1 MCKQT
6 TAPDMISE
14 LTVILKSVSPDSAQN
29 RVLTEKSS
37 LKDGLG
43 LDVTGLIL
51 FAVAVEDNYDIRFN
65 DADNIE
71 TVGDMIEYILTEKA
85 R

>member
-6 TAPDMISE
+6 AAPDM
-14 LTVILKSVSPDSAQN
+14 
-29 RVLTEKSS
+29 TENCS
-37 LKDGLG
+37 LKEGLG

-65 DADNIE
+65 NAEDIE
-71 TVGDMIEYILTEKA
+71 TVGDMIEYILTEKG

>member
-1 MCKQT
+1 MCRQT
-6 TAPDMISE
+6 KAPDIISE
-14 LTVILKSVSPDSAQN
+14 LRIILSSVSPAAAN

-37 LKDGLG
+37 LKEELG

-65 DADNIE
+65 NADDIE
-71 TVGDMIEYILTEKA
+71 TVGDMIDYILTEKG

>member
-1 MCKQT
+1 MCKT
-6 TAPDMISE
+6 RAPDMISE
-14 LTVILKSVSPDSAQN
+14 LTVILKSVAPDSAKS
-29 RVLTEKSS
+29 RVLTENSS
-37 LKDGLG
+37 LKEGLG

-65 DADNIE
+65 NAGDIE
-71 TVGDMIEYILTEKA
+71 TVGDMIEYILTEKG

>member
-1 MCKQT
+1 
-6 TAPDMISE
+6 MI
-14 LTVILKSVSPDSAQN
+14 ILKSVAPDAAEN
-29 RVLTEKSS
+29 RVITENST
-37 LKDGLG
+37 LREGLG

-65 DADNIE
+65 NAEGIE
-71 TVGDMIEYILTEKA
+71 TIGDMIEYILTEKG

>member
-1 MCKQT
+1 MYKMK
-6 TAPDMISE
+6 APDMISE
-14 LTVILKSVSPDSAQN
+14 LTVILKSVSPTTADN
-29 RVLTEKSS
+29 VTEKSS
-37 LKDGLG
+37 LRDGLG

-71 TVGDMIEYILTEKA
+71 TVGDMIDYILTEKG

>member
-6 TAPDMISE
+6 AAPDMISE
-14 LTVILKSVSPDSAQN
+14 LTVILKSVAPNSLQN
-29 RVLTEKSS
+29 RVLTENCS
-37 LKDGLG
+37 LKEGLG

-65 DADNIE
+65 NAEDIE
-71 TVGDMIEYILTEKA
+71 TVGDMIEYILTEKG